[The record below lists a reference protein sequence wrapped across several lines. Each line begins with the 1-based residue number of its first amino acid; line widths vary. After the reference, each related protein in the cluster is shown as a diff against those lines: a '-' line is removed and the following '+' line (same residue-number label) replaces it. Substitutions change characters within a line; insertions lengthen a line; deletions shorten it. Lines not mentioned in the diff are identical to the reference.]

1 MKNTFKLLLT
11 LLIVS
16 LISIIIY
23 LKFIKNNSIEIP
35 KITLNGKNI
44 ITLYQGQTYQEPGYK
59 ATDEKDATYELKKLF
74 KLLDQCGNSFTRCVV
89 YEVNDK
95 FVQKNKDSEM
105 KLLSFINAYTMIADG
120 LAKEKYLPMIS
131 MNVTS
136 KKILSDISAR
146 YNLESK
152 YEKYTC
158 RNKSY
163 YFDEIND
170 ITIINYDV
178 KSSFPF
184 NEIYI
189 TYNKGKFD
197 NNYCNKVIDPTKTNY
212 QFKEYPPDGNP
223 RPFTF
228 IATADNGDKI
238 MVYYNI
244 ITGRLLFKTGNG
256 YMNYLESMIQFNWL
270 TMSDVIKF
278 LEYKVMQ
285 KEATVKEDID
295 IGYTLYTTKDFS
307 LLKCHTQFGNNDI
320 YIEEPDF
327 EYNANYCQ

>member
-1 MKNTFKLLLT
+1 MKKNNNKT
-11 LLIVS
+11 
-16 LISIIIY
+16 Y
-23 LKFIKNNSIEIP
+23 LKF
-35 KITLNGKNI
+35 TVI
-44 ITLYQGQTYQEPGYK
+44 IILIFI
-59 ATDEKDATYELKKLF
+59 L
-74 KLLDQCGNSFTRCVV
+74 
-89 YEVNDK
+89 
-95 FVQKNKDSEM
+95 
-105 KLLSFINAYTMIADG
+105 LLSFIYIKFLSLGTNIYNLKNKDITIEIPNFSFYKGQKDNVLIFNSIKSKNNINFI
-120 LAKEKYLPMIS
+120 LAS
-131 MNVTS
+131 
-136 KKILSDISAR
+136 
-146 YNLESK
+146 LESK

-189 TYNKGKFD
+189 TYNKGKYD

-278 LEYKVMQ
+278 LEYKVIQ

-307 LLKCHTQFGNNDI
+307 LLECHTQFGNNDI